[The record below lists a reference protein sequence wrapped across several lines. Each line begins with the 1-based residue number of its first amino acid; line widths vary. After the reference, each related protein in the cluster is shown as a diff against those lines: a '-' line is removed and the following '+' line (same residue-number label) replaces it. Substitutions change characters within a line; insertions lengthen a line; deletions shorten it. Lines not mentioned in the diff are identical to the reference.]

1 MQNQTPSLLMGRE
14 VILGVGGGVS
24 AYKSAELLRRLQ
36 ELGLGVTVIPTT
48 ASLNFVGL
56 ATWEALSGR
65 EVPNNLWNNIH
76 DVPHIKLA
84 KKSSAIIVAPA
95 TYDLIGKIANGLA
108 NDLLTNVIAAS
119 TSPIILVPAMHT
131 EMWQNP
137 INQENISKLKKS
149 GIYIIEPEVGR
160 MTGEDTG
167 IGRYP
172 EVNTLINQISEI
184 LSINSDYLGKNVLVT
199 AGGTREFLDP
209 VRYLGNIS
217 SGKQGLAIAKEARS
231 RGAKVTLISANVD
244 LPAPL
249 GVEIIKVESAD
260 QMQAEISSRLND
272 LDLLVMSAAVAD
284 VKPAKRAEA
293 KIRKNELQGIEVV
306 ANPDILQEISKRKNS
321 SLVVIAFAAE
331 TGGDIEAEAKRKLFA
346 KGAHLIFAND
356 VSQGQVFGQDQTSGI
371 ILDSEGNRVDFT
383 QGSKDTLAQVL
394 LDQAKNKLG

>member
-1 MQNQTPSLLMGRE
+1 MQNQSPELPMGQE

-36 ELGLGVTVIPTT
+36 DIGLGVTVIPTA

-84 KKSSAIIVAPA
+84 KESSAIIIAPA
-95 TYDLIGKIANGLA
+95 TFDLIGKIANGLA
-108 NDLLTNVIAAS
+108 NDLLTNVVAAA

-131 EMWQNP
+131 EMWLNP
-137 INQENISKLKKS
+137 INQENVSKLKRF
-149 GIYIIEPEVGR
+149 GAFVIEPEVGR
-160 MTGEDTG
+160 MTGDDSG

-172 EVNTLINQISEI
+172 EVSNLIAEISRV

-209 VRYLGNIS
+209 IRFIGNLS
-217 SGKQGLAIAKEARS
+217 SGKQGFAIAKAARS
-231 RGAKVTLISANVD
+231 RGAKVTLIGANVD
-244 LPAPL
+244 APSIP
-249 GVEIIKVESAD
+249 GIEFIKVETAD
-260 QMQAEISSRLND
+260 QMLAEIDSRLID

-284 VKPAKRAEA
+284 VKPAERSDS
-293 KIRKNELQGIEVV
+293 KIKKNELKGIDLI
-306 ANPDILQEISKRKNS
+306 ANPDILQEISSRKEAK
-321 SLVVIAFAAE
+321 LYVVAFAAE

-346 KGAHLIFAND
+346 KGANLIFTND
-356 VSQGQVFGQDQTSGI
+356 VSEGKVFGKDETSGFL
-371 ILDSEGNRVDFT
+371 LDLEGNRVDFPH
-383 QGSKDTLAQVL
+383 GSKDTLAKLL

>member
-1 MQNQTPSLLMGRE
+1 MQNQSPEFPMGQE

-36 ELGLGVTVIPTT
+36 DIGLGVTVIPTA

-84 KKSSAIIVAPA
+84 KESSAIIIAPA
-95 TYDLIGKIANGLA
+95 TFDLIGKIANGLA
-108 NDLLTNVIAAS
+108 NDLLTNVVAAA

-131 EMWQNP
+131 EMWLNP
-137 INQENISKLKKS
+137 INQENVSKLKKS
-149 GIYIIEPEVGR
+149 GIFVIEPEVGR
-160 MTGEDTG
+160 MTGEDSG

-172 EVNTLINQISEI
+172 EVSNLIAEISRVM
-184 LSINSDYLGKNVLVT
+184 SINSDYLGKNVLVT

-209 VRYLGNIS
+209 IRFIGNIS
-217 SGKQGLAIAKEARS
+217 SGKQGFAIAKAARS
-231 RGAKVTLISANVD
+231 RGAKVTLIGANVD
-244 LPAPL
+244 APSIP
-249 GVEIIKVESAD
+249 GIEFIKVETAD
-260 QMQAEISSRLND
+260 QMLAEIDSRLID

-284 VKPAKRAEA
+284 VRPAKRSDS
-293 KIRKNELQGIEVV
+293 KIKKSELKGIDVI
-306 ANPDILQEISKRKNS
+306 ANLDILQEISSRKETK
-321 SLVVIAFAAE
+321 LCVVAFAAE

-346 KGAHLIFAND
+346 KGANLIFAND
-356 VSQGQVFGQDQTSGI
+356 VSEGKVFGKDETSGFL
-371 ILDSEGNRVDFT
+371 LDLEGNRVDFPH
-383 QGSKDTLAQVL
+383 GSKDTLAKLL

>member
-1 MQNQTPSLLMGRE
+1 MQNQSPELPMGQE

-36 ELGLGVTVIPTT
+36 DIGLGVTVIPTA

-84 KKSSAIIVAPA
+84 KESSAIIIAPA
-95 TYDLIGKIANGLA
+95 TFDLIGKIANGLA
-108 NDLLTNVIAAS
+108 NDLLTNVVAAA

-131 EMWQNP
+131 EMWLNP
-137 INQENISKLKKS
+137 INQENVSKLKRLGKFV
-149 GIYIIEPEVGR
+149 IEPEVGR
-160 MTGEDTG
+160 MTGDDSG

-172 EVNTLINQISEI
+172 EVSNLISEI
-184 LSINSDYLGKNVLVT
+184 SRVLSINSDYLGKNVLVT

-209 VRYLGNIS
+209 IRFIGNLS
-217 SGKQGLAIAKEARS
+217 SGKQGFAIAKAARS
-231 RGAKVTLISANVD
+231 RGAKVTLIGANVD
-244 LPAPL
+244 APSIP
-249 GVEIIKVESAD
+249 GIEFIKVETAD
-260 QMQAEISSRLND
+260 QMLAEIDTRLID

-284 VKPAKRAEA
+284 VKPAERSDS
-293 KIRKNELQGIEVV
+293 KIKKNELKGIDLI
-306 ANPDILQEISKRKNS
+306 ANPDILQEISSRKEAK
-321 SLVVIAFAAE
+321 LYVVAFAAE

-346 KGAHLIFAND
+346 KGANLIFTND
-356 VSQGQVFGQDQTSGI
+356 VSEGKVFGKDETSGFL
-371 ILDSEGNRVDFT
+371 LDLEGNRVDFPH
-383 QGSKDTLAQVL
+383 GSKDTLAKLL